1 MLNFST
7 PGTSLAAS
15 LQPFPQTRQEKDMDK
30 HANGFFAALV
40 VTLAFAFS
48 PGSYIVFIV
57 KERESNAK
65 HLQVISGVNIYAYWL
80 SNYVWD
86 LTSFSLT
93 AFICCIWVRFDDAPS
108 LNQGEHFTIILVAVT
123 LYGLSVISFTY
134 LCSFLFKS
142 ASTAQ
147 NTMIMVYVV
156 AGILMTIVSFVLNAL
171 KAGSD
176 DRGYL
181 QYVSFFFRLFPNF
194 CLGDTIFFMSLVDTE
209 DPWAW
214 DVSGYNFLFMV
225 LEFFGYSSLVFL
237 LESPLVRALA
247 ACVPRRQMAPLLV
260 DPLDVDVRAERD
272 GIRNGDRNGDLIRLE
287 GLRKAFGD
295 QHIAVSDLYFS
306 IPKGQCFGF
315 LGVNGAVI

>member
-1 MLNFST
+1 
-7 PGTSLAAS
+7 
-15 LQPFPQTRQEKDMDK
+15 
-30 HANGFFAALV
+30 
-40 VTLAFAFS
+40 
-48 PGSYIVFIV
+48 
-57 KERESNAK
+57 
-65 HLQVISGVNIYAYWL
+65 
-80 SNYVWD
+80 
-86 LTSFSLT
+86 
-93 AFICCIWVRFDDAPS
+93 
-108 LNQGEHFTIILVAVT
+108 
-123 LYGLSVISFTY
+123 
-134 LCSFLFKS
+134 
-142 ASTAQ
+142 
-147 NTMIMVYVV
+147 MIMVYVV

-176 DRGYL
+176 DKGYL

-214 DVSGYNFLFMV
+214 DVSGYILFTAAFTLLFQHHVPCTCRYNFLFMA
-225 LEFFGYSSLVFL
+225 LEFFGYSSFVLL

-247 ACVPRRQMAPLLV
+247 ACVPRRQMAPLLL

-272 GIRNGDRNGDLIRLE
+272 GIRNGDRDGDLIRLE

-295 QHIAVSDLYFS
+295 EHIAVSDLYFS